1 MSDTNEKKT
10 VENDPNSEDPKG
22 IGKPQ
27 KFMGKLSWGILA
39 LGLVILGFA
48 LNLVVGKGA
57 PISEYLILFAK
68 HSVSLVVISLIF
80 LVFKGLNF
88 GIDFK
93 GGTLIELRSTD
104 SKINVASLRDNLNQ
118 MNLGDVSVKN
128 FGNKTDYLI
137 KFENN
142 DNKNVIEEI
151 KKNLDKSFGN
161 NFNFRRVENVG
172 PKVSAE
178 LLKSGI
184 IAISIALTLML
195 IYIWIRFEWQF
206 SLGAILALF
215 HDVIVTLGLFSLLGL
230 EINLSIIAAVLTIVG
245 YSMNDTVVI
254 FDRVRENLRKYSD
267 IKIYELSNISINE
280 TLSRTLITSITTLL
294 ALLSIFFF
302 GGEILKGFSLAMI
315 FGVIFGTYSSIY
327 IANTVLVRLKVSQ
340 KTIIKED

>member
-1 MSDTNEKKT
+1 MIAFNKYY
-10 VENDPNSEDPKG
+10 N
-22 IGKPQ
+22 
-27 KFMGKLSWGILA
+27 KFNILSIS
-39 LGLVILGFA
+39 LVI
-48 LNLVVGKGA
+48 
-57 PISEYLILFAK
+57 
-68 HSVSLVVISLIF
+68 VSLL
-80 LVFKGLNF
+80 LLTFKGLNF

-93 GGTLIELRSTD
+93 GGTLIELRSSD
-104 SKINVASLRDNLNQ
+104 NKINVSSLRENLNT

-128 FGNKTDYLI
+128 FGNELDFLI

-142 DNKNVIEEI
+142 SNKNIINEI
-151 KKNLDKSFGN
+151 KINLDKSFGN
-161 NFNFRRVENVG
+161 QFDFRRVENVG

-184 IAISIALTLML
+184 IAISVALVLML

-267 IKIYELSNISINE
+267 IKIYELTNISINE

-315 FGVIFGTYSSIY
+315 FGVVFGTYSSIY

-340 KTIIKED
+340 RTILKENEKN

>member
-1 MSDTNEKKT
+1 MIAFNKYY
-10 VENDPNSEDPKG
+10 NN
-22 IGKPQ
+22 
-27 KFMGKLSWGILA
+27 FNFLSIS
-39 LGLVILGFA
+39 LVI
-48 LNLVVGKGA
+48 
-57 PISEYLILFAK
+57 
-68 HSVSLVVISLIF
+68 ISLF
-80 LVFKGLNF
+80 LLSFKGLNF

-93 GGTLIELRSTD
+93 GGTLIELRSSD
-104 SKINVASLRDNLNQ
+104 KKINISSLRDNLTQ

-128 FGNKTDYLI
+128 FGNENDYLI

-142 DNKNVIEEI
+142 ENKNIIEKI
-151 KKNLDKSFGN
+151 KSNLDKSFGN
-161 NFNFRRVENVG
+161 RFEFRRVENVG
-172 PKVSAE
+172 PKVSSE
-178 LLKSGI
+178 LLRSGM
-184 IAISIALTLML
+184 IAITVALVLML

-230 EINLSIIAAVLTIVG
+230 EINLSIVAAVLTIVG

-267 IKIYELSNISINE
+267 IKIYELTNISINE

-340 KTIIKED
+340 KTILKEEK

>member
-1 MSDTNEKKT
+1 MIAFNKYY
-10 VENDPNSEDPKG
+10 NQFN
-22 IGKPQ
+22 I
-27 KFMGKLSWGILA
+27 LSVL
-39 LGLVILGFA
+39 
-48 LNLVVGKGA
+48 LVVT
-57 PISEYLILFAK
+57 SLF
-68 HSVSLVVISLIF
+68 F

-93 GGTLIELRSTD
+93 GGTLIELRSSD
-104 SKINVASLRDNLNQ
+104 NKINVASLRDNLNQ
-118 MNLGDVSVKN
+118 MDLGDISVKN
-128 FGNKTDYLI
+128 FGNENDFLV

-142 DNKNVIEEI
+142 SNKNIIEEI
-151 KKNLDKSFGN
+151 KANLDKSFGN

-178 LLKSGI
+178 LLKSGV
-184 IAISIALTLML
+184 IAISVALLLML

-215 HDVIVTLGLFSLLGL
+215 HDVIVTLGLFSLLSL

-267 IKIYELSNISINE
+267 IKIFELTNISINE

-327 IANTVLVRLKVSQ
+327 IANTVLVRLNVSQ
-340 KTIIKED
+340 KTILKEDDKN